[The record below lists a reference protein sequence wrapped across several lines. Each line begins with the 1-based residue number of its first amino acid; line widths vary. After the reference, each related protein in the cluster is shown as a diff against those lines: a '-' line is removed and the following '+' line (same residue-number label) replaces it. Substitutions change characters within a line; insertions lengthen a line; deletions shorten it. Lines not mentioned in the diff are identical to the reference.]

1 MLIDILNK
9 INSINENMF
18 AGFDSFVEHF
28 GMPDWLC
35 DAIIDSFHVLPLLFI
50 VFIAIEFIEYFYAE
64 KINNFMKNTEK
75 ASPIIGSLA
84 AIIPQC
90 GFSVI
95 ASTLYVR
102 RFITRGTLLAIY
114 LATSDEAIPVLLSN
128 PESYHYVIP
137 VIAVK
142 LLVAIPAGYLVDFLF
157 KQQEQEPLQH
167 DEYGD
172 EHIEEGCCHHEI
184 MKGRRRDLVIHPVKH
199 TLHTFAFIL
208 VITLIL
214 NYFISV
220 DVISSFYSSDITAFK
235 IFQPF
240 VTAIVGLLPN
250 CAVSIAITLML
261 IKGTISFGA
270 AMAGLMSNA
279 GLGLL
284 VLIRMNNIKDTLKNI
299 LILLVISTVCGIVLQ
314 FLF

>member
-1 MLIDILNK
+1 MIAEFL
-9 INSINENMF
+9 ENFGM
-18 AGFDSFVEHF
+18 AEWVADAIGDSF
-28 GMPDWLC
+28 
-35 DAIIDSFHVLPLLFI
+35 AVLPFLFVIFLL
-50 VFIAIEFIEYFYAE
+50 VEFFEFYFSDKVNA
-64 KINNFMKNTEK
+64 FMKSAK
-75 ASPIIGSLA
+75 KSGPVIGSLA
-84 AIIPQC
+84 SIIPQC

-240 VTAIVGLLPN
+240 VTAIVGLIPN

>member
-1 MLIDILNK
+1 MLTEFL
-9 INSINENMF
+9 ENTGM
-18 AGFDSFVEHF
+18 AEWAADAIGDSF
-28 GMPDWLC
+28 
-35 DAIIDSFHVLPLLFI
+35 AVLPFLFVIFLL
-50 VFIAIEFIEYFYAE
+50 VEFFEFYFSD
-64 KINNFMKNTEK
+64 KVNTFMKSAK
-75 ASPIIGSLA
+75 KSGPIIGSLA
-84 AIIPQC
+84 SVIPQC

-128 PESYHYVIP
+128 PASYHYVIP

-157 KQQEQEPLQH
+157 KQNQEEPLKH
-167 DEYGD
+167 DESGD

-184 MKGRRRDLVIHPVKH
+184 MKGRKRDLVIHPVKH
-199 TLHTFAFIL
+199 TIHTFAFIL

-214 NYFISV
+214 NYFINV
-220 DVISSFYSSDITAFK
+220 DVISSFYSSDMTAFK
-235 IFQPF
+235 LFQPF
-240 VTAIVGLLPN
+240 VTAIIGLIPN

-284 VLIRMNNIKDTLKNI
+284 VLLRMNNIKDTLKNI